1 MSTALPGTATGAA
14 GGLASSAMRAVQM
27 VGWQQ
32 PPEVR
37 EVPRPQPGPGEVVL
51 RVTGAGLCHSD
62 LHLLHWP
69 AGTVPYE
76 LPFTLGHE
84 IAGTVAEL
92 GEGVDGVE
100 VGESV
105 VVYGP
110 WGCGHCP
117 PCSRGE
123 EHLCERRDLRR
134 GTAPGLG
141 RNGGL
146 AEYVALPARL
156 TVPIGDL
163 DPAHAAPLTDAALNP
178 YHAIKRALPGLP
190 PGSAALVIGVGGLGH
205 AAVQLLRVLSG
216 CRVVAVD
223 RRQEALDL
231 ATAAG
236 ADAALLSDGLTA
248 DDVRRAAGGSRVAFV
263 VDCVGTDATLA
274 LSAASVAPGGH
285 LAVLGV
291 GGGTLPFRFGVIP
304 FETTVVFSNWG
315 TRAELAEVVGMARA
329 GLLHLEVERVA
340 LDDVP
345 AAYERL
351 EAGEV
356 RGRVV
361 AVPRSEETR

>member
-1 MSTALPGTATGAA
+1 
-14 GGLASSAMRAVQM
+14 MRAVQIHA
-27 VGWQQ
+27 WQT
-32 PPEVR
+32 PPELR
-37 EVPRPQPGPGEVVL
+37 DVPEPEPAPGEVLL

-84 IAGTVAEL
+84 IAGEVAAL
-92 GEGVDGVE
+92 GEGVDSVE

-110 WGCGHCP
+110 WGCGRCP
-117 PCSRGE
+117 RCSRGE

-134 GTAPGLG
+134 GTAPGIG
-141 RNGGL
+141 RDGGL
-146 AEYVALPARL
+146 AELVVVPARL

-163 DPAHAAPLTDAALNP
+163 DPVAAAPLTDAALNP
-178 YHAIKRALPGLP
+178 YHAIARALPGLP

-216 CRVVAVD
+216 CRIVAVD

-236 ADAALLSDGLTA
+236 ADAALLSDGLSA
-248 DDVRRAAGGSRVAFV
+248 DDVRSAAGGRGVALV

-274 LSAASVAPGGH
+274 LAAASVVPGGH
-285 LAVLGV
+285 IAVLGV
-291 GGGTLPFRFGVIP
+291 GGGTLPFRFGVVP
-304 FETTVVFSNWG
+304 FETPIVFSNWG
-315 TRAELAEVVGMARA
+315 TRADLAEVVALARA
-329 GLLHLEVERVA
+329 GAITIEVEQVT
-340 LDDVP
+340 LEDVP

-361 AVPRSEETR
+361 AVP